1 MLASRMERVCLTF
14 LLLLCLKSG
23 VLTDTRT
30 EGQLGSGEHPS
41 REKQRVNPEGVL
53 PPEEDG
59 TLGRRKLSVLLVASM
74 YIGHQFPLI
83 ALGEELVRRGHHV
96 VMLGPV
102 TEGSSVLPKLPE
114 SVGIKFIE
122 SGKIPQTDMRKVSKI
137 GANITSFLHML
148 LNAWKSLEINTTQDY
163 AVFTRRAVEQMNGSE
178 WDYAVVDISIGP
190 VIYTIFKLWG
200 ADKAMINYSPLPL
213 LVPLPPW
220 PFPAMMAPFSDN
232 MSFWNRLANS
242 LIYYPMHKTGE
253 LLAIHLIKLMDPE
266 FNVSEVDGNMM
277 TDVVGVKNPVLLNTV
292 IGFAYP
298 KTILPLQHYV
308 GPMFIKK
315 QPKLAPDL
323 QDWLKGKPKQSVV
336 YISMGST
343 AELTPLMAQALLGG
357 VVAETEYSVVWALR
371 ESNRDA
377 LEGVDLDPE
386 RVFLAGWIAQYSLLQ
401 HPSIAM
407 AILHCGIGGVQEA
420 LYHQIPVICL
430 PYGFDQFD
438 TALRLETQGLG
449 IQMLPKEVSREKVVK
464 AVTRVKVGEFNRKV
478 KRMSKLLR
486 SGGGAEKAA
495 DLVELYAEVGHHH
508 GVPAF
513 IKYRWSWVQ
522 YYNVDVWVVMV
533 AILVIVGW
541 VSVRLC
547 QCCCGSCC
555 RCKHSS
561 NKTKQ
566 D

>member
-1 MLASRMERVCLTF
+1 MERACLTF
-14 LLLLCLKSG
+14 FLLLFLKLG

-30 EGQLGSGEHPS
+30 EGQLGSGEHSS
-41 REKQRVNPEGVL
+41 RDNQRLNPEGIL

-59 TLGRRKLSVLLVASM
+59 RPRSRKLSVLLIASM
-74 YIGHQFPLI
+74 YIGHQFPLT

-102 TEGSSVLPKLPE
+102 MEGSSVLPKLPE

-122 SGKIPQTDMRKVSKI
+122 SGKIPQTDMRKMSKV
-137 GANITSFLHML
+137 GANVTSFLHML
-148 LNAWKSLEINTTQDY
+148 LKAWKSFQEVNTTQDY
-163 AVFTRRAVEQMNGSE
+163 SVLTRRAVEQMNASE
-178 WDYAVVDISIGP
+178 WDYAVVDISIGH
-190 VIYTIFKLWG
+190 VMYTILKLWG
-200 ADKAMINYSPLPL
+200 ADKGMINYSPLPL

-232 MSFWNRLANS
+232 MSFWDRLVNS

-253 LLAIHLIKLMDPE
+253 LLAIYLIGLLDPG
-266 FNVSEVDGNMM
+266 FNVSEVDGNIMM
-277 TDVVGVKNPVLLNTV
+277 DLVGLKNPVLLNTV

-308 GPMFIKK
+308 GPMFLKK
-315 QPKLAPDL
+315 QPKLSPDL
-323 QDWLKGKPKQSVV
+323 HDWLKGKPKQSVI

-357 VVAETEYSVVWALR
+357 VVAETEYSMVWALR
-371 ESNRDA
+371 ESNRNA

-386 RVFLAGWIAQYSLLQ
+386 RVFLASWVAQFSLLQ

-449 IQMLPKEVSREKVVK
+449 IRMLPNEVSREKVVK
-464 AVTRVKVGEFNRKV
+464 AVTRVKTGEFSRKV
-478 KRMSKLLR
+478 ERMSKLLR

-508 GVPAF
+508 GIPAF
-513 IKYRWSWVQ
+513 VKYRWSWVQ

-533 AILVIVGW
+533 VIMVIVGW

-547 QCCCGSCC
+547 RCCCGSCC

-566 D
+566 E

>member
-1 MLASRMERVCLTF
+1 MLASRMERVRLTF

-41 REKQRVNPEGVL
+41 REKQRVNPERVL

-59 TLGRRKLSVLLVASM
+59 TPGRRKLSVLLVASM

-163 AVFTRRAVEQMNGSE
+163 AVFTRRAVEQMNASE

-277 TDVVGVKNPVLLNTV
+277 TDVVGMKNPVLLNTV

-449 IQMLPKEVSREKVVK
+449 IRMLPKEVSREKVVM

>member
-53 PPEEDG
+53 PPEEDD
-59 TLGRRKLSVLLVASM
+59 TLGRRKLSVLLIASM

-323 QDWLKGKPKQSVV
+323 QDWLKGKPKQSVI

-371 ESNRDA
+371 ESNRDT

-449 IQMLPKEVSREKVVK
+449 IRMLPKEVSREKVVK
-464 AVTRVKVGEFNRKV
+464 AVTRVKLGEFSRKV

-533 AILVIVGW
+533 VILVIVGW

-547 QCCCGSCC
+547 RCCCGSCC

>member
-1 MLASRMERVCLTF
+1 M
-14 LLLLCLKSG
+14 CLKSG

-53 PPEEDG
+53 APEEDG

-163 AVFTRRAVEQMNGSE
+163 AVFTRRAVQERMNGSE

-232 MSFWNRLANS
+232 MSFWNRLTNS
-242 LIYYPMHKTGE
+242 LIYYPMHKT
-253 LLAIHLIKLMDPE
+253 A
-266 FNVSEVDGNMM
+266 
-277 TDVVGVKNPVLLNTV
+277 
-292 IGFAYP
+292 
-298 KTILPLQHYV
+298 
-308 GPMFIKK
+308 
-315 QPKLAPDL
+315 
-323 QDWLKGKPKQSVV
+323 
-336 YISMGST
+336 
-343 AELTPLMAQALLGG
+343 
-357 VVAETEYSVVWALR
+357 
-371 ESNRDA
+371 
-377 LEGVDLDPE
+377 
-386 RVFLAGWIAQYSLLQ
+386 
-401 HPSIAM
+401 
-407 AILHCGIGGVQEA
+407 
-420 LYHQIPVICL
+420 
-430 PYGFDQFD
+430 
-438 TALRLETQGLG
+438 
-449 IQMLPKEVSREKVVK
+449 
-464 AVTRVKVGEFNRKV
+464 
-478 KRMSKLLR
+478 
-486 SGGGAEKAA
+486 
-495 DLVELYAEVGHHH
+495 
-508 GVPAF
+508 
-513 IKYRWSWVQ
+513 
-522 YYNVDVWVVMV
+522 
-533 AILVIVGW
+533 
-541 VSVRLC
+541 
-547 QCCCGSCC
+547 
-555 RCKHSS
+555 S
-561 NKTKQ
+561 NKAHGSRV
-566 D
+566 